1 VVTARI
7 CCVVGFFMSTQQRA
21 PAARAPGRR
30 LGRHGTQTVSGRPLA
45 ADVLF
50 AGVAVRD
57 LATATDWYGRLLG
70 RPADIVV
77 NHDEV
82 MWRLADAAWL
92 YLVVRPDRAGR
103 SLVAV
108 AVADLRATVTAVAAA
123 GVAVGP
129 VGPVGDAGLKAVA
142 TDPDGNEVALI
153 EVHPG

>member
-1 VVTARI
+1 
-7 CCVVGFFMSTQQRA
+7 
-21 PAARAPGRR
+21 
-30 LGRHGTQTVSGRPLA
+30 VSGRPLA

-50 AGVAVRD
+50 AGVAVGD
-57 LATATDWYGRLLG
+57 LGRATDWYGRLLG

-103 SLVAV
+103 SLVTV
-108 AVADLRATVTAVAAA
+108 AVADLRATVAAVADLRATVAAVAAA
-123 GVAVGP
+123 GVVVGP
-129 VGPVGDAGLKAVA
+129 VEPVGDAGLKAVA

-153 EVHPG
+153 EVSAG

>member
-1 VVTARI
+1 
-7 CCVVGFFMSTQQRA
+7 MSG
-21 PAARAPGRR
+21 P
-30 LGRHGTQTVSGRPLA
+30 PLA

-57 LATATDWYGRLLG
+57 LAPAAEWYERLLG

-77 NHDEV
+77 NEGEV

-103 SLVAV
+103 SLVTV
-108 AVADLRATVTAVAAA
+108 AVADLGATVATVAAA

-129 VGPVGDAGLKAVA
+129 VAPVGDAGLKAVA

-153 EVHPG
+153 EVRGG